1 MRRFEFEADMYESLS
16 CVPMTVRKKL
26 DRAAIKI
33 SHQQWLSLELSDRRM
48 IRELQVDT
56 DHQLLQLTKLIRR
69 LVQERCGTTPS
80 TMSSEQQLAA
90 FPSSELPTNL
100 ATNARAAGLKLGQD
114 DWARLDQDERYVL
127 MKLGG
132 GHRIKRNFTA
142 ALKEFL
148 KDKEGTSLS
157 PLDDRCQD

>member
-1 MRRFEFEADMYESLS
+1 
-16 CVPMTVRKKL
+16 
-26 DRAAIKI
+26 
-33 SHQQWLSLELSDRRM
+33 
-48 IRELQVDT
+48 
-56 DHQLLQLTKLIRR
+56 
-69 LVQERCGTTPS
+69 
-80 TMSSEQQLAA
+80 MSSEQQLAA

-100 ATNARAAGLKLGQD
+100 ATNARAAGLNLGQD